1 MDRIIS
7 MEVFVSTVDLGSLT
21 AASEALGMSRSMA
34 TRHITALEKSLGV
47 CLLYR
52 STRSLGITN
61 AGRDLLPF
69 CQNILEQNAQLY
81 SLAQEQHSQ
90 PKGRISLVTSI
101 SFGQGYLAQ
110 AIEQFML
117 KYPDIEVDLTLS
129 NQSLDLIKHGVDM
142 AIELSNDLPES
153 LIGKKLADCPSVV
166 CASPQYLAEHGAPL
180 SPEDLLDHNC
190 LIHKRIGN
198 DWLFVS
204 KAGSK
209 SAQPINVT
217 VTSNYS
223 VNDSSILLNAA
234 INGKGIACLPL
245 PFIDNEAQTGALT
258 ILLTDCQVNP
268 VGIWALYPSRQYQ
281 PKLHQYLLDFLQQD
295 LSLKHE
301 QVDSIY
307 S

>member
-1 MDRIIS
+1 MDRIVS
-7 MEVFVSTVDLGSLT
+7 MEVFVSTVGLGSLT

-81 SLAQEQHSQ
+81 SLAQEQQSQ

-142 AIELSNDLPES
+142 AIELSNELPES

-166 CASPQYLAEHGAPL
+166 CASSQYLAEHGTPL
-180 SPEDLLDHNC
+180 SPEDLRDHNC
-190 LIHKRIGN
+190 LIHKRIGH
-198 DWLFVS
+198 DWLFVP
-204 KAGSK
+204 KVASK
-209 SAQPINVT
+209 SAQPVNVT
-217 VTSNYS
+217 ATSNYS
-223 VNDSSILLNAA
+223 VNDSSILLDATT
-234 INGKGIACLPL
+234 NGKGLACLPL
-245 PFIDNEAQTGALT
+245 PLIVKDIQAGTLT
-258 ILLTDCQVNP
+258 VLLKDFEVNP
-268 VGIWALYPSRQYQ
+268 IGIWALYPSRQYQ
-281 PKLHQYLLDFLQQD
+281 PKLHRLLLDFLQED
-295 LSLKHE
+295 LSIKHRA
-301 QVDSIY
+301 Y
-307 S
+307 A

>member
-7 MEVFVSTVDLGSLT
+7 MEVFVSIVKLGSLT
-21 AASEALGMSRSMA
+21 AASEELGISRSMA
-34 TRHITALEKSLGV
+34 TRHIAALEKSLGV
-47 CLLYR
+47 RLLYR

-61 AGRDLLPF
+61 VGRELLPF
-69 CQNILEQNAQLY
+69 CQNILKQNDRLY
-81 SLAQEQHSQ
+81 SLAQEQQSQ

-101 SFGQGYLAQ
+101 SFGQLYLAQ
-110 AIEQFML
+110 AIERFML
-117 KYPDIEVDLTLS
+117 KYPEIVVDLTLS
-129 NQSLDLIKHGVDM
+129 NHSLDLIKHGIDM

-190 LIHKRIGN
+190 LIHKRIGH
-198 DWLFVS
+198 DWLFVP
-204 KAGSK
+204 KIGSK
-209 SAQPINVT
+209 SAQPVNVT

-245 PFIDNEAQTGALT
+245 PFIANDIQAGTLT
-258 ILLTDCQVNP
+258 VLLKDFEVNSI
-268 VGIWALYPSRQYQ
+268 GIWALYPSRPYQ
-281 PKLHQYLLDFLQQD
+281 PKLHRLLLDFLQED
-295 LSLKHE
+295 LSIKHR
-301 QVDSIY
+301 VY
-307 S
+307 A

>member
-1 MDRIIS
+1 MDRIVS
-7 MEVFVSTVDLGSLT
+7 MEVFVSTVGLGSLT

-81 SLAQEQHSQ
+81 SLAQEQQSQ

-142 AIELSNDLPES
+142 AIELSNELPES

-166 CASPQYLAEHGAPL
+166 CASSQYLAEHGTPL
-180 SPEDLLDHNC
+180 SPEDLRDHNC
-190 LIHKRIGN
+190 LIHKRIGH
-198 DWLFVS
+198 DWLFVP
-204 KAGSK
+204 KVASK
-209 SAQPINVT
+209 SAQPVNVT
-217 VTSNYS
+217 ATSNYS
-223 VNDSSILLNAA
+223 VNDSSILLDATT
-234 INGKGIACLPL
+234 NGKGLACLPL
-245 PFIDNEAQTGALT
+245 PLIVNDIQAGTLT
-258 ILLTDCQVNP
+258 VLLKDFEVNP
-268 VGIWALYPSRQYQ
+268 IGIWALYPSRQYQ
-281 PKLHQYLLDFLQQD
+281 PKLHRLLLDFLQED
-295 LSLKHE
+295 LSIKHRA
-301 QVDSIY
+301 Y
-307 S
+307 A